1 MMWDNPIVEPD
12 SDDREENFYKTIVVF
27 LHYCIHDGVKDL
39 PRKVTSEIVRD
50 VNKIRERLLESDE
63 LALELKDDRV
73 AEVLS
78 KLPDSVID
86 NPFAE
91 ESVEEI
97 LFQIDT
103 TYGHEFFRDLASS
116 DPTTAWDH
124 VNVGN
129 AKWELGHSVE
139 AVCHYDK
146 AITLSPDLLV
156 TYVHRARCLECLG
169 RNTEA
174 LQDVDRVRESDS
186 CRVEDFYEFAE
197 AAEIAHRLR
206 RTVWTVELV
215 VRAVDLLLAHLDCA
229 RLEGDRILFQTES
242 SRCYVYFDRIR
253 RVIKLLKKIEDCGNS
268 VVYLRSRIA
277 ITGVARIR
285 EKIGF

>member
-1 MMWDNPIVEPD
+1 MMWDDPIVEPN

-27 LHYCIHDGVKDL
+27 LHYCFQDGVKDL
-39 PRKVTSEIVRD
+39 PRKVTSEIVRE
-50 VNKIRERLLESDE
+50 VNKITERLLESDE
-63 LALELKDDRV
+63 LALELKDDKV

-78 KLPDSVID
+78 NLPDSVID

-91 ESVEEI
+91 QSVEEI

-206 RTVWTVELV
+206 RTVWAVELL
-215 VRAVDLLLAHLDCA
+215 VRAVGLLLAHFDCA
-229 RLEGDRILFQTES
+229 RLEGDHILFQMES
-242 SRCYVYFDRIR
+242 FLCHVYLDNIR
-253 RVIKLLKKIEDCGNS
+253 RVIKLLKKIEGCGDS
-268 VVYLRSRIA
+268 VVYLLSRIA
-277 ITGVARIR
+277 IIDVAWLR